1 MPFYDD
7 WQPAPV
13 TKNVKELMTC
23 YPDELTG
30 VENSESYLISNI
42 SLWYGADSKVASE
55 QALFYAMLRSDSRR
69 YWPAVRK
76 YVKMH
81 LDEEFPLHAQEAYI
95 LFMDKAPEE
104 KRIMLPVK
112 QDTYDRY
119 KQFWA
124 VLEEQA
130 KTTKNVAK
138 IGEAMRPEWGDTYWW
153 YNIFAKK
160 IY

>member
-1 MPFYDD
+1 
-7 WQPAPV
+7 
-13 TKNVKELMTC
+13 
-23 YPDELTG
+23 
-30 VENSESYLISNI
+30 
-42 SLWYGADSKVASE
+42 
-55 QALFYAMLRSDSRR
+55 
-69 YWPAVRK
+69 
-76 YVKMH
+76 MH

-95 LFMDKAPEE
+95 LFMDKAPEK